1 MPNRVFYAIGFVS
14 RLHYGPVWIKRVW
27 SGLKCILGI
36 EREISSY
43 YTSIHLIPPQS
54 TPIQNYPN
62 KPYRIS
68 IRRSVNSFLYRNA
81 HAVLSC
87 TSCKDQTCIYT
98 ILLILWL
105 VYILDKLFSSRAAT
119 PEESVNQLL
128 THLDPPCFF
137 LLAKLVCFPVAR
149 QMTQRR
155 WGAGISLF
163 LGCVSVQWRY
173 RTGWDKTIF

>member
-1 MPNRVFYAIGFVS
+1 MPSRVFYAIGFVS
-14 RLHYGPVWIKRVW
+14 RLH
-27 SGLKCILGI
+27 
-36 EREISSY
+36 
-43 YTSIHLIPPQS
+43 
-54 TPIQNYPN
+54 
-62 KPYRIS
+62 YRIS

-119 PEESVNQLL
+119 PEESDQLL
-128 THLDPPCFF
+128 TRLDPRFLF

-149 QMTQRR
+149 QMLQRQGEVEASPFSFLR
-155 WGAGISLF
+155 VCFGAMARHDEIIRSF
-163 LGCVSVQWRY
+163 
-173 RTGWDKTIF
+173 K